1 MQLGRGGSAPGQ
13 TLPVEPYRHVPSYKG
28 QANRYRRPSFYRRR
42 PLLVAMLIIAG
53 VLVIAVID
61 MSLMAYQL
69 LQGRNHLLAGAKTL
83 QASGMTLSAAQAT
96 QATSDF
102 HKADQ
107 EFGSAR
113 QRLTVDPVFLLM
125 GALPYGNRQVSA
137 TRSLADMG
145 VQASKAGELGVQVL
159 GVLLSEGE
167 VGRGSEKKAP
177 GERLLALLKAVDPN
191 LNQIGST
198 LQSLQADRAKIPSSG
213 LLPPISSAIKQFDAK
228 FGAVPTAFN
237 TFRSIEPGLYA
248 ILGNAGP
255 RSYVVLQEDPAELR
269 AAGGFIGS
277 LGFLELNHGKMAP
290 YQSHDVYEI
299 DGTGASVRLGLAG
312 SATYVAPPAPLD
324 RFIYPSSWEL
334 RDSNWSP
341 DFPTSAHQA
350 QFFYQRETGHR
361 ADGIITIDPLFV
373 SSVLAVI
380 GPVKVPETGD
390 TVTAQNFFLKT
401 IERVQLHQGA
411 GGQKSFLTYA
421 GKPILDRLFSLPS
434 RQWLPLLKLL
444 GQACANRSVQAY
456 FDDPASETLVSHFGC
471 DGQLRPSNSDS
482 LMVVDTNLDG
492 NKDDFW
498 VKRDFR
504 LDIVVN
510 RDGSSRHTLH
520 LHYGP
525 YPRITNITGPY
536 IGWLRIYLPPSA
548 KLVRADGASLRM
560 GSELGRAVAQG
571 WLEWGFYSS
580 KDVVITYDVDA
591 ETMNDLHG
599 SWGLYWQKQA
609 GREAD
614 PISVSVKVPK
624 DWTRIRMAVDNVSTG
639 SQRVSTNLAKDREF
653 SFVFRRP

>member
-1 MQLGRGGSAPGQ
+1 MKRVGTAPYQVWSPGPS
-13 TLPVEPYRHVPSYKG
+13 LRVPSYQG
-28 QANRYRRPSFYRRR
+28 QANRFRRPPFYRRK
-42 PLLVAMLIIAG
+42 PSLVAVLIVTG
-53 VLVIAVID
+53 VLIVAVID
-61 MSLMAYQL
+61 MSLMAYQM

-83 QASGMTLSAAQAT
+83 QANGTSLSTTQAI

-102 HKADQ
+102 HEADQ
-107 EFGSAR
+107 EFRSVGE
-113 QRLTVDPVFLLM
+113 RLAVDPVFFLL

-145 VQASKAGELGVQVL
+145 VQASRAGELGVQVV
-159 GVLLSEGE
+159 GVLLSEGD

-198 LQSLQADRAKIPSSG
+198 LNSIQADRARIPSSG
-213 LLPPISSAIKQFDAK
+213 LLPPISSAVKQFDAK

-248 ILGNAGP
+248 ILGSAGP

-277 LGFLELNHGKMAP
+277 LGFLDLNHGKMAP
-290 YQSHDVYEI
+290 YQSHDVYEV
-299 DGTGASVRLGLAG
+299 DGTGAGVRLGLVG
-312 SATYVAPPAPLD
+312 NPKYVAPPAPID

-350 QFFYQRETGHR
+350 QFFYQRETGR
-361 ADGIITIDPLFV
+361 KADGIITIDPLFV
-373 SSVLAVI
+373 SSVLGVI
-380 GPVKVPETGD
+380 GPVNVPETGD

-401 IERVQLHQGA
+401 IERVQLHKGA

-444 GQACANRSVQAY
+444 GQACVTRSVQAY
-456 FDDPASETLVSHFGC
+456 FDDPASEALVSQFGC
-471 DGQLRPSNSDS
+471 DGKLRPTKADS

-498 VKRDFR
+498 VKREFK

-510 RDGSSRHTLH
+510 PDGSARHTLH

-536 IGWLRIYLPPSA
+536 IGWLRVYLPPSA
-548 KLVRADGASLRM
+548 KLVRADGASMRL
-560 GSELGRAVAQG
+560 GSDLGHAVAQG
-571 WLEWGFYSS
+571 WLEWGFDSS
-580 KDVVITYDVDA
+580 KDVVITYDLDA
-591 ETMNDLHG
+591 ETMNDLSG

-609 GREAD
+609 GRDAD
-614 PISVSVKVPK
+614 PVGVSVKVPK
-624 DWTRIRMAVDNVSTG
+624 NWSLVRLAVDNVSTG
-639 SQRVSTNLAKDREF
+639 SQRASSTLARDREF
-653 SFVFRRP
+653 AFVFRKP